1 MKNLKNWFPQA
12 QAQFKA
18 QAAEWEAQVKQKNLN
33 PLPNS
38 QIIALSK
45 KINNLSTPSCYLNT
59 IKSKLS
65 EAIAK
70 WQQEENA
77 TNSLVILGSPIERF
91 AQIFNEALADWEQKD
106 HLQIKSLSWSNRPPE
121 HSTIKSQLNQEIG
134 FVQEEN
140 PDNARQVVVIIPDLA
155 WCFLRCV
162 DGLETIEYLQELFF
176 QDRSQFWLIGCNTW
190 AWEYFD
196 IVASFSRYF
205 PQTLCLP
212 ELKDI
217 DLKEWLAPVRQS
229 IEFDFNYNQSQPND
243 HPELDEEKEDN
254 WESTLQK
261 DYFKHL
267 ANISMGLSHVAS
279 SLWLLSLGMEKEED
293 KSKDEDNQEGEDQE
307 EKDTSDNIVLQKI
320 ALPDLPSL
328 TKDDRYLLFSLCLHG
343 QMTLSELAISLGEE
357 QIKVQSQ
364 VQTLC
369 NSGVVEHDNNQL
381 KINPAYYLQIK
392 RDLTGNNFLIEGD
405 R

>member
-33 PLPNS
+33 LLPHS

-65 EAIAK
+65 EAIAL
-70 WQQEENA
+70 WQEEENTA
-77 TNSLVILGSPIERF
+77 NSLVILGSPIEPF
-91 AQIFNEALADWEQKD
+91 AQIFNEVLADWEQKD

-140 PDNARQVVVIIPDLA
+140 PDNAHQIVVIIPDLT

-190 AWEYFD
+190 AWEYLD
-196 IVASFSRYF
+196 IVTNFSHYF
-205 PQTLCLP
+205 PQTLCLL
-212 ELKDI
+212 ELQDI
-217 DLKEWLAPVRQS
+217 DLKQWLTPVQQS
-229 IEFDFNYNQSQPND
+229 IEFDFNYNQSQQND

-254 WESTLQK
+254 WESPSQK

-267 ANISMGLSHVAS
+267 ANISLGLSHVAS
-279 SLWLLSLGMEKEED
+279 SLWLLSLGLKEEED
-293 KSKDEDNQEGEDQE
+293 ESNDEDDHNDEDQE
-307 EKDTSDNIVLQKI
+307 EETSDTIFLQKV

-357 QIKVQSQ
+357 QIKVQNQ

-369 NSGVVEHDNNQL
+369 NSGVVEHNINQL

-392 RDLTGNNFLIEGD
+392 RDLTGNNFLIKGD